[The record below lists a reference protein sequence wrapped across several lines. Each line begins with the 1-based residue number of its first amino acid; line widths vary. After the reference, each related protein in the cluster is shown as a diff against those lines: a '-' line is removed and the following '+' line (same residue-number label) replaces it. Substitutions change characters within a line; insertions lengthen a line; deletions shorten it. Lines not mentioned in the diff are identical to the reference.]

1 MERRSSS
8 HEVYAVAHDPDLEQ
22 FLRGAFQEPE
32 ERVKREG
39 VPDYRPEQRI
49 DRRGSYIWRSSK
61 PKIYAR
67 ATIQLKLKKFGYFPV
82 SGDQIR
88 LLRIRPGKPDE
99 PLDCELI
106 IKSLTEVQGRYEAL
120 SYCWGRDDPSEMVR
134 IRKLFQQQ
142 PTHGATSSALYSYG
156 PPRDFPVRTNLYDAL
171 HHLRSEHRATV
182 LWVDAICIDQ
192 NETAEAKREK
202 EQQLS
207 MMKEIYNSA
216 KNVCIWLGNANDKS
230 RDAFRFV
237 QEVMNFR
244 TFDAYVEAKDDA
256 TKERWCNLI
265 ETLRASWFSR
275 RWIIQEVA
283 SARRASV
290 HCGEDVVHWDDLA
303 DAISLLNE
311 KADIL
316 KRQFDDKV
324 FAEIP
329 ILSATHLVKAI
340 VNVCRKSQDG
350 EIVER
355 LLDLETL
362 VSTFQQF
369 QATFP
374 EDIIHS
380 VRSLAKDAPRQDED
394 EVFRTTVEQKKS
406 TRDLFI
412 AYVNRCIKMSRSLD
426 IICRHWAP
434 PPTDTAGEEIKL
446 PSWVSELSKSP
457 FGLPGQSLER
467 ENGENF
473 VAMSP
478 NDNRKRYSASLGYN
492 AFEGHDLPHG
502 SSIIPTLKAPPT
514 ISIFQPHSSE
524 KMHER
529 TITGDDLL
537 LSPLASPA
545 LEHKNPFAQPVKD
558 SFGKYAATQSSKE
571 IPSNL
576 AVRTTPLSKIV
587 TNGSRGRSISNPHP
601 TPLHTISESF
611 QNGKVI
617 HEDHPPLEASSG
629 IAGFMSEKSS
639 TSLAINTSEKVVST
653 DLHREIP
660 TPSSPSNA
668 TTIRRNST
676 RRSTNAERRYT
687 QRDDEHNEKLSG
699 ILFVHGFILG
709 TIKRHSDVMRDGIVP
724 GDWLKILGWDRTSK
738 ENRVPDI
745 IWRMLVADRTTEG
758 GKPPSWYQRACL
770 HSLRDARV
778 TDSRGNLRCAR
789 AHKTSEMTLKFLRRV
804 ESVVWNRRIF
814 QMESKVCEADCLF
827 GLAPETTEARDIICI
842 LFGCSVPVVLRRVDG
857 QTGAQELYELVGE
870 AYVHGK
876 MDGEAV
882 QNKEL
887 VKEVRRTFFLR

>member
-478 NDNRKRYSASLGYN
+478 NDNRKRYN
-492 AFEGHDLPHG
+492 
-502 SSIIPTLKAPPT
+502 
-514 ISIFQPHSSE
+514 
-524 KMHER
+524 
-529 TITGDDLL
+529 
-537 LSPLASPA
+537 
-545 LEHKNPFAQPVKD
+545 